1 MYVCVCVLSLI
12 NHLKELVIEET
23 MNAVCNNDT
32 VLQNQSD
39 SRLNNFQRA
48 RLHNT
53 PKHTCEL
60 PSISEMACLCT
71 LSFLSQTYSL
81 VSSP

>member
-1 MYVCVCVLSLI
+1 MCVYVLSLI
-12 NHLKELVIEET
+12 NHLEELVIEET
-23 MNAVCNNDT
+23 INVVCNDGT
-32 VLQNQSD
+32 VLQKKKKSD

-60 PSISEMACLCT
+60 V
-71 LSFLSQTYSL
+71 Y
-81 VSSP
+81 